1 MEKLVLKGQTNQM
14 SLCSKNKLFQ
24 LEITQNKTPCKES
37 NEEKKKKKQS
47 TKHSHQILYSQN
59 KSTIKR
65 VFFFFKY
72 PSPGENK
79 TIKGFENNTLFSE

>member
-59 KSTIKR
+59 TSTIKR
-65 VFFFFKY
+65 VFFFSNIQVQGK
-72 PSPGENK
+72 
-79 TIKGFENNTLFSE
+79 IKPLKDLRITLFSE